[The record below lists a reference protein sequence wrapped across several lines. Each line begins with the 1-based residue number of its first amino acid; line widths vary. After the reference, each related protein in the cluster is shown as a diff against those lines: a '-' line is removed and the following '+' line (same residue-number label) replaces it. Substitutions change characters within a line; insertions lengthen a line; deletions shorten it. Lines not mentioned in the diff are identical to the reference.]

1 MIIYTSRLSL
11 LTKKVMIE
19 DTSVET
25 FCLVQSSVYSECN
38 SKQNVIQHQ
47 YQGAL
52 ETNDMCFGILL
63 Y

>member
-1 MIIYTSRLSL
+1 
-11 LTKKVMIE
+11 MIE

-38 SKQNVIQHQ
+38 SKQNVIEHQ

-52 ETNDMCFGILL
+52 ETNDMCFFILL